1 MMAYTVETG
10 CIKQISVFLENKAGT
25 LNEMLGVIS
34 GAGVNLLALCIA
46 DTTDF
51 GIVRLIVAGHDVD
64 KTLAALRA
72 AGLIARETSIICLRV
87 SHEPGAF
94 ARVLDLLADAGIS
107 IEYAYSF
114 CRSTLEDALLIV
126 RPSNLDLSLEV
137 LGSNDV
143 PLVTQ
148 RMVDEF

>member
-1 MMAYTVETG
+1 MIAYNVQNG

-25 LNEMLGVIS
+25 LNEMLGIIR
-34 GAGVNLLALCIA
+34 AADVNLLALCIA

-51 GIVRLIVAGHDVD
+51 GIVRLIVASDDVD
-64 KTLAALRA
+64 KCLAALRE
-72 AGLIARETSIICLRV
+72 AGLIARETNIICLRV

-94 ARVLDLLADAGIS
+94 ARVLNLLADAGVS

-114 CRSTLEDALLIV
+114 CRSTLEDALLII
-126 RPSNLDLSLEV
+126 RPSKLDLSLEV
-137 LGSNDV
+137 LGNNDV

-148 RMVDEF
+148 QMVDEF